1 MERILSEV
9 LSCLEKL
16 KRKKYASQVFVGFDG
31 FVDTLVRPVRSTGDS
46 EHRYF
51 QSIGEFASYLKGKEG
66 KSCSIELEKITE
78 KLGGNAAIYAQA
90 ISRLGIHTKCLGAFG
105 YPEPLPLFQTEESD
119 VELISISN
127 PGICTALEF
136 DDGKIMLSENEGIN
150 DLDYER
156 IVRYAGEEPLY
167 RMINESAMVSL
178 MNWSEVPGCT
188 GIWTGFLENI
198 FPRLPKNE
206 RKKMF
211 IDISDCSRRSN
222 EDIRQMLELIRD
234 FADYCEITL
243 SLNYNE
249 FEIVSSVM
257 NAGDG
262 EANTGSGQAAGDG
275 TTNHSGSADGLAA
288 CDEAMEQQGR
298 ILCESCGLQYLIIHL
313 RDGAYAFTKNISY
326 YVDNRYVK
334 HPLISTGGGD
344 NFNAGLVY
352 GIINGM
358 GIEAA
363 MTLGNAASGFYI
375 SHGRSA
381 TMNELSEYIHMWMQ
395 EREVAV

>member
-1 MERILSEV
+1 
-9 LSCLEKL
+9 
-16 KRKKYASQVFVGFDG
+16 
-31 FVDTLVRPVRSTGDS
+31 
-46 EHRYF
+46 
-51 QSIGEFASYLKGKEG
+51 
-66 KSCSIELEKITE
+66 
-78 KLGGNAAIYAQA
+78 
-90 ISRLGIHTKCLGAFG
+90 
-105 YPEPLPLFQTEESD
+105 
-119 VELISISN
+119 
-127 PGICTALEF
+127 
-136 DDGKIMLSENEGIN
+136 
-150 DLDYER
+150 
-156 IVRYAGEEPLY
+156 
-167 RMINESAMVSL
+167 
-178 MNWSEVPGCT
+178 
-188 GIWTGFLENI
+188 
-198 FPRLPKNE
+198 
-206 RKKMF
+206 MF

-262 EANTGSGQAAGDG
+262 EANTGGGQDVGDGPTIHSRQAAGG
-275 TTNHSGSADGLAA
+275 GPTIHSGLADGLAA
-288 CDEAMEQQGR
+288 RDEAMEQQGR

>member
-31 FVDTLVRPVRSTGDS
+31 FVDTLVRPVRSNGSS
-46 EHRYF
+46 ERRYF
-51 QSIGEFASYLKGKEG
+51 QSIGEFASYLKDKQG

-90 ISRLGIHTKCLGAFG
+90 ISRLGIHTKCMGAFG
-105 YPEPLPLFQTEESD
+105 YPKPLPLFQTKEMD

-150 DLDYER
+150 DLNYER
-156 IVRYAGEEPLY
+156 LVSYAGEGQLY
-167 RMINESAMVSL
+167 RMVNDSAMVSL

-188 GIWTGFLENI
+188 GIWKGFLDNI
-198 FPRLPKNE
+198 FPGLPKNE

-211 IDISDCSRRSN
+211 IDISDCSRRSK
-222 EDIRQMLELIRD
+222 EDIRQMLALIRD
-234 FADYCEITL
+234 FSDYCEITL

-249 FEIVSSVM
+249 FEIVSSVVGSDG
-257 NAGDG
+257 AVDFGSGPIGDG
-262 EANTGSGQAAGDG
+262 NRSCSDGGQTCSFPD
-275 TTNHSGSADGLAA
+275 
-288 CDEAMEQQGR
+288 MEPQGHF
-298 ILCESCGLQYLIIHL
+298 LCEYCGLQYLIIHL

-326 YVDNRYVK
+326 YVDNRYVD
-334 HPLISTGGGD
+334 HPMISTGGGD

-381 TMNELSEYIHMWMQ
+381 TMDELMEYIHVWMQ
-395 EREVAV
+395 EREVAVCVG